1 MLNHEIQAY
10 AARVAFAA
18 QCKRADFSDVEMLII
33 EDAYYNMEQ
42 PSDCAYSIQSMRVYD
57 AGIVEDAE

>member
-18 QCKRADFSDVEMLII
+18 KCKRADFSDVEMLMI
-33 EDAYYNMEQ
+33 EDAYYNMEH
-42 PSDCAYSIQSMRVYD
+42 PGDCAYTIQTMRVYD